1 MSMTFLS
8 GSQNRHSTF
17 PRHTPRPHALL
28 GLWVFL
34 MLWAFGPS
42 TARAQSQNAR
52 PRLLRDVGIDQ
63 KLNEQIPLDLSFR
76 DESGKSVILREYFG
90 DKPVILALVY
100 YDCPMLC
107 TEVLNGLLRS
117 LENIRLGVGKEFS
130 VLTVSFN
137 PRETPGLAASK
148 ERIYV
153 GLYGRPGGAEGWH
166 FLTGEEASIQRLAKA
181 VGFRYA
187 YDPDS
192 GQYAHATGIVV
203 LTPMGRI
210 ARYYYGIEYPS
221 RDLRLGL
228 VEASAGR
235 IGSPVDQI
243 LLFCYHYD
251 PATGKYG
258 LLIMNVIRAAG
269 LATILGLGIL
279 LLVMFRAERD
289 RKTEG

>member
-1 MSMTFLS
+1 MSMSFES
-8 GSQNRHSTF
+8 DSQNRHSTF
-17 PRHTPRPHALL
+17 PRYTTPPRTLL
-28 GLWVFL
+28 GLWVFFI
-34 MLWAFGPS
+34 LWAWGLS
-42 TARAQSQNAR
+42 TARAQTQNLR

-63 KLNEQIPLDLSFR
+63 KLNEQIPLDLPFR
-76 DESGKSVILREYFG
+76 DEAGKSVALREYFG
-90 DKPVILALVY
+90 DKPVILSLVY
-100 YDCPMLC
+100 FDCPMLC
-107 TEVLNGLLRS
+107 TEVLNGLLHS
-117 LENIRLGVGKEFS
+117 LENISLRVGKEFN

-137 PRETPGLAASK
+137 PRETPRLAASK
-148 ERIYV
+148 KSIYV
-153 GLYGRPGGAEGWH
+153 GLYGRLGAAEGWH
-166 FLTGEEASIQRLAKA
+166 FLTGEEASIQQLAKA

-235 IGSPVDQI
+235 IGSAVDQI

-258 LLIMNVIRAAG
+258 LLIMKVIRAAG

-279 LLVMFRAERD
+279 LLVMFRSERY
-289 RKTEG
+289 RKIEG